1 MTRIRLIR
9 TAIVISALLLL
20 NGCESKLKNETTL
33 TPKPLIDRGE
43 FIEASKDRAKDAVEY
58 GPQSA
63 PIDNTNKYT
72 VPHRVIVDKEYNG
85 DTTTLQEDSG
95 INVFPIDLNIDN
107 MDIQTFAHLLSKITG
122 VNILVSDEVSGTV
135 SAKLH
140 DVPWTSALDSVLN
153 IKALAKHVDS
163 KTNII
168 RIHTQQ
174 SIVALEDFERNR
186 REALQRTELL
196 NKASE
201 PLYTNIFKLYY
212 TQPKKLKEIL
222 DGLLGVSKDKD
233 AAPAG
238 MRDTSAKIIV
248 DERKNSL
255 IVKARQDDISVISKL
270 VEKMDTPTNQVFIE
284 AFILEVSDD
293 FADAFGVRLGG
304 NLSTGFDAN
313 NKHFNVI
320 GSGIVGAPTTSVT
333 LGNNGST
340 FVDLPAS
347 NPTGGVGIGFG
358 VGNTADLKIELTN
371 MEKQGLSKI
380 ISNPRIF
387 TLDNQEAV
395 IFQGSEI
402 PYETISQ
409 NGTQI
414 QFKEAGLKLAVTPT
428 VVGDGNLMLS
438 LVLNKDS
445 ADTTK
450 SNPPITKSQIT
461 TNLVTKDNSIVVI
474 GGIYTQTRSDGTSK
488 VPGFGDVPLA
498 GKLFRSDQKSDGKKE
513 LMIFISP
520 HIL

>member
-1 MTRIRLIR
+1 MTRIIK
-9 TAIVISALLLL
+9 TIIVVSTLLLL
-20 NGCESKLKNETTL
+20 NGCESKLKEEGTL
-33 TPKPLIDRGE
+33 SSKQLIDKKE
-43 FIEASKDRAKDAVEY
+43 FIEESKDRAKETVQY
-58 GPQSA
+58 GPQSMS
-63 PIDNTNKYT
+63 IDDAVKYT
-72 VPHRVIVDKEYNG
+72 VPHKVMVDKQDDG
-85 DTTTLQEDSG
+85 DYTKLRDDSD
-95 INVFPIDLNIDN
+95 IKVFPIDLNVDN
-107 MDIQTFAHLLSKITG
+107 MEIQTFARLLSQLTG
-122 VNILVSDEVSGTV
+122 VNILVSDEVTGAV

-140 DVPWTSALDSVLN
+140 DVPWISALDSVLDL
-153 IKALAKHVDS
+153 KALAKHVDS

-174 SIVALEDFERNR
+174 NIVALEEFERNR
-186 REALQRTELL
+186 RESLQRTALL

-222 DGLLGVSKDKD
+222 DGLLGSSKEKD
-233 AAPAG
+233 NTPSG
-238 MRDTSAKIIV
+238 LRDTSAKIIV

-255 IVKARQDDISVISKL
+255 VVKAREDDISVISKL

-304 NLSTGFDAN
+304 NLSGGFNSDG
-313 NKHFNVI
+313 KHYNVI

-340 FVDLPAS
+340 FVDLPAP
-347 NPTGGVGIGFG
+347 NPTGGIGFGFG
-358 VGNTADLKIELTN
+358 VGSTADLKIELTN

-380 ISNPRIF
+380 ISNPRVF

-414 QFKEAGLKLAVTPT
+414 QFKEAGLRLAVTPT

-488 VPGFGDVPLA
+488 VPGFGDIPLA
-498 GKLFRSDQKSDGKKE
+498 GKLFRNDQKSDGKKE